1 MGMIQGVW
9 HWTLQLGILHVSLK
23 AFDLTIPLSQNA
35 GFGADLK
42 SVEGLRGWFFFLRS
56 GFGGVGKSWF
66 VTFVKVPQL
75 AETTISYAVCLYL
88 TPF

>member
-42 SVEGLRGWFFFLRS
+42 SVEGLRGWFFFS
-56 GFGGVGKSWF
+56 
-66 VTFVKVPQL
+66 
-75 AETTISYAVCLYL
+75 
-88 TPF
+88 